1 VQLASKGSN
10 MNILVVDDDP
20 LAAAMVAM
28 VLEGLGHSVLQ
39 AENAIDAAEQL
50 NAHSNIAL
58 VVSDMNMPMVSGIDL
73 FRELRAQG
81 NLMPF
86 ILLTGDAPEG
96 LLAQEPRLDACLT
109 KDFSLDEALPQVIA
123 QVLAQHPPA
132 AR

>member
-1 VQLASKGSN
+1 

-20 LAAAMVAM
+20 LAAAMVAA

-50 NAHSNIAL
+50 NAHSDIAL

-123 QVLAQHPPA
+123 QVLAQQRPA

>member
-1 VQLASKGSN
+1 

-20 LAAAMVAM
+20 LAAAMVAA
-28 VLEGLGHSVLQ
+28 VLEALGHTVLQ
-39 AENAIDAAEQL
+39 AENAIEAAEQL
-50 NAHSNIAL
+50 NAHSDIAL
-58 VVSDMNMPMVSGIDL
+58 MVSDMNMPMVSGIDL

-81 NLMPF
+81 NLLPF

-96 LLAQEPRLDACLT
+96 LLAQEPHLDACLT

-123 QVLAQHPPA
+123 QVLAQQRPT

>member
-1 VQLASKGSN
+1 

-20 LAAAMVAM
+20 LAAAMVAA

-81 NLMPF
+81 NTLPF
-86 ILLTGDAPEG
+86 ILLTGDSPEG
-96 LLAQEPRLDACLT
+96 LLAQEPRLDACLA
-109 KDFSLDEALPQVIA
+109 KDFTLEEHLPALIGEVMTR
-123 QVLAQHPPA
+123 H
-132 AR
+132 ARG

>member
-1 VQLASKGSN
+1 

-20 LAAAMVAM
+20 LAAAMVAA
-28 VLEGLGHSVLQ
+28 VLEALGHTVLQ
-39 AENAIDAAEQL
+39 AENAIEAAEQL
-50 NAHSNIAL
+50 NAHSDIAL

>member
-1 VQLASKGSN
+1 

-20 LAAAMVAM
+20 LAAAMVAA

-39 AENAIDAAEQL
+39 AENAIEAAEQL

>member
-1 VQLASKGSN
+1 

-20 LAAAMVAM
+20 LAAAMVAA

-50 NAHSNIAL
+50 NAHSDIAL

-81 NLMPF
+81 NLLPF

-123 QVLAQHPPA
+123 QVLAQQRHT

>member
-1 VQLASKGSN
+1 

-20 LAAAMVAM
+20 LAAAMVAA
-28 VLEGLGHSVLQ
+28 VLEALGHTVLQ
-39 AENAIDAAEQL
+39 AENAIEAAEQL
-50 NAHSNIAL
+50 NVHSDIAL

-81 NLMPF
+81 NLLPF

-123 QVLAQHPPA
+123 QVLAQQRPT

>member
-1 VQLASKGSN
+1 

-20 LAAAMVAM
+20 LAAAMVAA
-28 VLEGLGHSVLQ
+28 VLEALGHTVLQ

-50 NAHSNIAL
+50 NAHSDIAL

-81 NLMPF
+81 NLLPF

-123 QVLAQHPPA
+123 QVLAQQRPT

>member
-1 VQLASKGSN
+1 

-20 LAAAMVAM
+20 LAAAMVAA
-28 VLEGLGHSVLQ
+28 VLEALGHTVLQ
-39 AENAIDAAEQL
+39 AENAIEAAEQL
-50 NAHSNIAL
+50 NAHSDIAL

-81 NLMPF
+81 NLLPF

-109 KDFSLDEALPQVIA
+109 KDFSPDEALPQVIA
-123 QVLAQHPPA
+123 QVLAQQRPT

>member
-1 VQLASKGSN
+1 

-20 LAAAMVAM
+20 LAAAMVAA
-28 VLEGLGHSVLQ
+28 VLEALGHTVLQ
-39 AENAIDAAEQL
+39 AENAIEAAEQL
-50 NAHSNIAL
+50 NAHSDIAL

-81 NLMPF
+81 NLLPF

>member
-1 VQLASKGSN
+1 

-20 LAAAMVAM
+20 LAAAMVAA
-28 VLEGLGHSVLQ
+28 VLEALGHTVLQ
-39 AENAIDAAEQL
+39 AENAIEAAEQL
-50 NAHSNIAL
+50 NAHSDIAL

-81 NLMPF
+81 NLLPF

-109 KDFSLDEALPQVIA
+109 KDFFLDEALPQVIA
-123 QVLAQHPPA
+123 QVLAQQRPT

>member
-1 VQLASKGSN
+1 

-20 LAAAMVAM
+20 LAAAMVAA
-28 VLEGLGHSVLQ
+28 VLEALGHTVLQ
-39 AENAIDAAEQL
+39 AENAIEAAEQL
-50 NAHSNIAL
+50 NAHSDIAL

-81 NLMPF
+81 NLLPF

-109 KDFSLDEALPQVIA
+109 KDFSLDEALPHVIA
-123 QVLAQHPPA
+123 QVLAQQRPT

>member
-1 VQLASKGSN
+1 

-20 LAAAMVAM
+20 LAAAMVAA
-28 VLEGLGHSVLQ
+28 VLEALGHTVLQ

-123 QVLAQHPPA
+123 QVLAQQRPT

>member
-1 VQLASKGSN
+1 

-20 LAAAMVAM
+20 LAAAMVAA
-28 VLEGLGHSVLQ
+28 VLEALGHTVLQ

>member
-1 VQLASKGSN
+1 

-20 LAAAMVAM
+20 LAAAMVAA

-123 QVLAQHPPA
+123 QVLAQQRPT

>member
-1 VQLASKGSN
+1 

-20 LAAAMVAM
+20 LAAAMVAA
-28 VLEGLGHSVLQ
+28 VLEALGHTVLQ
-39 AENAIDAAEQL
+39 AENAIEAAEQL
-50 NAHSNIAL
+50 NAHSDIAL

-81 NLMPF
+81 NLLPF

-123 QVLAQHPPA
+123 QVLAQQRPT

>member
-1 VQLASKGSN
+1 

-20 LAAAMVAM
+20 LAAAMVAA

-81 NLMPF
+81 NLLPF

>member
-1 VQLASKGSN
+1 

-50 NAHSNIAL
+50 NAHSDIAL

>member
-1 VQLASKGSN
+1 

-20 LAAAMVAM
+20 LAAAMVAA
-28 VLEGLGHSVLQ
+28 VLEGLGHTVLQ

-50 NAHSNIAL
+50 NAHSDIAL

-81 NLMPF
+81 NLLPF

-123 QVLAQHPPA
+123 QVLAQQRPT

>member
-1 VQLASKGSN
+1 

-20 LAAAMVAM
+20 LAAAMVAA
-28 VLEGLGHSVLQ
+28 VLEALGHTVLQ
-39 AENAIDAAEQL
+39 AENAIEAAEQL
-50 NAHSNIAL
+50 NAHSDIAL

-73 FRELRAQG
+73 FREMRAQG

>member
-1 VQLASKGSN
+1 

>member
-1 VQLASKGSN
+1 

-20 LAAAMVAM
+20 LAAAMVAA
-28 VLEGLGHSVLQ
+28 VLEALGHTVLQ
-39 AENAIDAAEQL
+39 AENAIEAAEQL
-50 NAHSNIAL
+50 NAHSDIAL

-81 NLMPF
+81 NLLPF

-109 KDFSLDEALPQVIA
+109 KEFSLDEALPQVIA
-123 QVLAQHPPA
+123 QVLAQQRPT

>member
-1 VQLASKGSN
+1 
-10 MNILVVDDDP
+10 MNIRVVDDDP
-20 LAAAMVAM
+20 LAAAMVAA
-28 VLEGLGHSVLQ
+28 VLEALGHTVLQ
-39 AENAIDAAEQL
+39 AENAIEAAEQL
-50 NAHSNIAL
+50 NAHSDIAL

-81 NLMPF
+81 NLLPF

-123 QVLAQHPPA
+123 QVLAQQRPT

>member
-1 VQLASKGSN
+1 

-20 LAAAMVAM
+20 LAAAMVAA

-81 NLMPF
+81 NLLPF

-123 QVLAQHPPA
+123 QVLAQQRPT

>member
-1 VQLASKGSN
+1 

-20 LAAAMVAM
+20 LAAAMVAA

>member
-1 VQLASKGSN
+1 

-20 LAAAMVAM
+20 LAAAMVAA

-50 NAHSNIAL
+50 NAHSDIAL

-81 NLMPF
+81 NLLPF

-123 QVLAQHPPA
+123 QVLAQQRPT

>member
-1 VQLASKGSN
+1 

-20 LAAAMVAM
+20 LAAAMVAA
-28 VLEGLGHSVLQ
+28 VLEALGHTVLQ
-39 AENAIDAAEQL
+39 AENAIEAAEQL
-50 NAHSNIAL
+50 NAHSDIAL

-123 QVLAQHPPA
+123 QVLAQQRPT

>member
-1 VQLASKGSN
+1 

-50 NAHSNIAL
+50 NAHSDIAL

-123 QVLAQHPPA
+123 QVLAQQRPT

>member
-1 VQLASKGSN
+1 

-28 VLEGLGHSVLQ
+28 VLVGLGHSVLQ

-50 NAHSNIAL
+50 NAHSDIAL
-58 VVSDMNMPMVSGIDL
+58 VVRDMNMPMVSGIDL

-86 ILLTGDAPEG
+86 ILLTGDDPEG

-109 KDFSLDEALPQVIA
+109 KDFSMDEALPQVIA
-123 QVLAQHPPA
+123 QVLAQQRPT